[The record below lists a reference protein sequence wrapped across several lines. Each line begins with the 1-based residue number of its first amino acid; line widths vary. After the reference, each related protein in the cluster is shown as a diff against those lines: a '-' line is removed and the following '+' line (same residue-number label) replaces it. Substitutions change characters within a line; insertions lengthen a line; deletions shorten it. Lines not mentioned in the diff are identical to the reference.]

1 MYQAFALV
9 RHMRPAHTVTTM
21 VMKLLVCASFTVFI
35 ANCILLAHYYQVVN
49 NFVSKN
55 MYLNDSEL

>member
-1 MYQAFALV
+1 
-9 RHMRPAHTVTTM
+9 MRPAHTVTTM

-55 MYLNDSEL
+55 IYLNDSKS